1 MLRALRAP
9 FVFFVIFVVRF
20 RPKEMSVTRVRR
32 SFFEQEPLEV
42 GRSLIGMELGSEL
55 SSGACGGL
63 IVETEV
69 YVGPEDRAAHSWNA
83 RRTARTEVMFGPRGH
98 AYVFQIYGMY
108 YCFNIVVGAG
118 RVPAAVL
125 VRALRPTFGLE
136 VMAKNRGLSSV
147 PANLRQLTSGPGRLA
162 QALGIDRQANGLDL
176 CQAPL
181 WVRRSSVGRRLAAE
195 HGTRA
200 GTRINVEYAGTW
212 ATKNWRFTLSDDR
225 FVSV

>member
-1 MLRALRAP
+1 MEKRVA
-9 FVFFVIFVVRF
+9 
-20 RPKEMSVTRVRR
+20 RVRR

-55 SSGACGGL
+55 SASGCGGL

-69 YVGPEDRAAHSWNA
+69 YVGPEDRASHAWSA
-83 RRTARTEVMFGPRGH
+83 RRTARTEVLFGPRGH
-98 AYVFQIYGMY
+98 SYIFQIYGMH

-125 VRALRPTFGLE
+125 IRALRPTFGLDI
-136 VMAKNRGLSSV
+136 MASNRGLSGV

-181 WVRRSSVGRRLAAE
+181 WVRRSPVGRRLTAV
-195 HGTRA
+195 HGIRA
-200 GTRINVEYAGTW
+200 GARINIDYAGEW
-212 ATKNWRFTLSDDR
+212 ANRNWRFTLSEDR
-225 FVSV
+225 FVSVG